1 MKMPHLKELILPIVI
16 FLAGC
21 TTYSN
26 VEKVKDLNGV
36 DGKTLIVRCRNME
49 VYHLNHASV
58 NEHSITGSGRKFD
71 RDKNTWTH
79 FTGSISLGEV
89 SSAAVEK
96 VDVELTI
103 QCFFA
108 LAFHVCAVVVLYIF
122 FGLSSEKPNVVN
134 YIHRR
139 IT

>member
-1 MKMPHLKELILPIVI
+1 MKTPHLKEIILPIVI

-26 VEKVKDLNGV
+26 VESVKDLKGV
-36 DGKTLIVRCRNME
+36 YEEALIVRCRNME
-49 VYHLNHASV
+49 VYHLDHASV
-58 NEHSITGSGRKFD
+58 NEQNITGSGRKYSK
-71 RDKNTWTH
+71 DKNRWTP
-79 FTGSISLGEV
+79 FAGSISLGEV

-108 LAFHVCAVVVLYIF
+108 FAFHVCTVVVLYIF
-122 FGLSSEKPNVVN
+122 FGLSDQKPRIAN
-134 YIHRR
+134 YAQRR
-139 IT
+139 VA